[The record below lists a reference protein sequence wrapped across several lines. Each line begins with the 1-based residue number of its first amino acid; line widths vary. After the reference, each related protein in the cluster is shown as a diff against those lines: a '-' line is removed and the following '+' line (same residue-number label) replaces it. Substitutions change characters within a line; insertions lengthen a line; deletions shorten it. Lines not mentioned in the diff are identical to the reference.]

1 MLTALQAA
9 AVIAAT
15 AFAVLATAGVYAL
28 VKLARLIS
36 AASGVVADFRVRGDL
51 LVGRANSAVDR
62 AHEQLARTDAI
73 TASMDEVAAN
83 IAELTADV
91 SMLSGAVH
99 ALLGG
104 PLGRLAAFSF
114 GVRRAIALRRGGTDS
129 QRLLRM
135 RMRKPLVRG
144 DPAPAG
150 SGASPDSS
158 VSPRAG
164 AMRSHGQ
171 ATGLPER
178 AASAARADA
187 RSGPAALQA
196 ARIAAP
202 DHDGQPRPGQQG
214 RPGRRASGRWLAR

>member
-73 TASMDEVAAN
+73 TANMDEVAAN

-99 ALLGG
+99 TLLGG

-135 RMRKPLVRG
+135 RQPLVRG
-144 DPAPAG
+144 DPGPAG

-158 VSPRAG
+158 VSPRGG
-164 AMRSHGQ
+164 AMRSLGQ
-171 ATGLPER
+171 ATPLPQR
-178 AASAARADA
+178 AASATRADA

-196 ARIAAP
+196 AWIAAH
-202 DHDGQPRPGQQG
+202 DHDGQPRPGQPG
-214 RPGRRASGRWLAR
+214 RPGRRASGRRLAR